1 MVTLFSRVLL
11 GTEWVEAWEEVTR
24 VVPKRPVQSL
34 SGNFSSGTEV
44 SSLATRRDLF
54 AGGVLYHG
62 EREKSLPSRFCSISH
77 FHFLR
82 WSPNLELENKME
94 YYTEIWSMAIDN
106 AAKVDK
112 SGKISNQ
119 LVLCK
124 GCIHSSRQWCSCGKL
139 EQRRSGDLVV
149 EKEAHTGAQQENIV
163 VIQTITFLRPNKP
176 FNSRSQNSSHIDF
189 INHLHSFFPL
199 HTAW

>member
-1 MVTLFSRVLL
+1 MVTLLSRVLL
-11 GTEWVEAWEEVTR
+11 GTEWAVAWEEVTR

-44 SSLATRRDLF
+44 SLLETRRDLF
-54 AGGVLYHG
+54 AGGVLNQG
-62 EREKSLPSRFCSISH
+62 EREKSLPSRFCSISR

-112 SGKISNQ
+112 SGRI
-119 LVLCK
+119 
-124 GCIHSSRQWCSCGKL
+124 
-139 EQRRSGDLVV
+139 
-149 EKEAHTGAQQENIV
+149 
-163 VIQTITFLRPNKP
+163 
-176 FNSRSQNSSHIDF
+176 
-189 INHLHSFFPL
+189 
-199 HTAW
+199 

>member
-44 SSLATRRDLF
+44 SSLVTRRDLF
-54 AGGVLYHG
+54 AGGLLYHG

-124 GCIHSSRQWCSCGKL
+124 GCIHSSRQ
-139 EQRRSGDLVV
+139 
-149 EKEAHTGAQQENIV
+149 
-163 VIQTITFLRPNKP
+163 
-176 FNSRSQNSSHIDF
+176 
-189 INHLHSFFPL
+189 
-199 HTAW
+199 

>member
-24 VVPKRPVQSL
+24 VEPKRLVQSL

-44 SSLATRRDLF
+44 SLLATRRDLF
-54 AGGVLYHG
+54 AGGVFSQRVG
-62 EREKSLPSRFCSISH
+62 KVSFIPSRFCSFSH

-124 GCIHSSRQWCSCGKL
+124 GCIHSSRQ
-139 EQRRSGDLVV
+139 
-149 EKEAHTGAQQENIV
+149 
-163 VIQTITFLRPNKP
+163 
-176 FNSRSQNSSHIDF
+176 
-189 INHLHSFFPL
+189 
-199 HTAW
+199 